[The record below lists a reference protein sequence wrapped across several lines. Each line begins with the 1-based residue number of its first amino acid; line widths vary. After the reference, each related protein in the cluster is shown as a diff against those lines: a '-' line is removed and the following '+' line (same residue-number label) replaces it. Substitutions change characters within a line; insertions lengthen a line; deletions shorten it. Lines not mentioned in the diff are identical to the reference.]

1 MLPSTTHPPRLGPHR
16 ATSLPVLRLPG
27 SRAIGSRSQAGFHL
41 LDLLV
46 TLVILGLVATLAAPP
61 LFRASAGLRVRLA
74 AAEVAGVM
82 RRARSTAVMR
92 STRVAVKFGTEGER
106 VTYTLYRDGDG
117 DGVRSRDIERGVDPP
132 MTRPQPLMH
141 VGKEVRFGFPPGPPP
156 KKPSGSGRLSR
167 LHDPIRFNR
176 SDLASFDPV
185 GTSTPGSVY
194 LTDGRDRLAVVR
206 LFHRTG
212 KVKILVYD
220 RKTESW
226 R

>member
-1 MLPSTTHPPRLGPHR
+1 MLRSE
-16 ATSLPVLRLPG
+16 
-27 SRAIGSRSQAGFHL
+27 SRPQAGFHL
-41 LDLLV
+41 LELLV
-46 TLVILGLVATLAAPP
+46 TLVILGLFVTLAAPP

-92 STRVAVKFGTEGER
+92 STRVAVKFRTEGER

-117 DGVRSRDIERGVDPP
+117 DGVRTRDIDQGIDPP
-132 MTRPQPLMH
+132 MTRSQPLMH
-141 VGKEVRFGFPPGPPP
+141 VGNDVRFGFPPGPPP
-156 KKPSGSGRLSR
+156 RKPSGRGRLDR
-167 LHDPIRFNR
+167 LDDPIRFNR

-206 LFHRTG
+206 LYHRTG

-220 RKTESW
+220 PKTETW

>member
-1 MLPSTTHPPRLGPHR
+1 MLRSK
-16 ATSLPVLRLPG
+16 
-27 SRAIGSRSQAGFHL
+27 SRSQAGFHL
-41 LDLLV
+41 LELLV
-46 TLVILGLVATLAAPP
+46 TLVILGLFVTLAAPP

-92 STRVAVKFGTEGER
+92 STRVAVKFRTEGER

-117 DGVRSRDIERGVDPP
+117 DGVRTRDIDRGIDPP
-132 MTRPQPLMH
+132 LTRSQPLMH
-141 VGKEVRFGFPPGPPP
+141 VGNEVRFGFPPGPPP
-156 KKPSGSGRLSR
+156 RSPSGRGRLDR
-167 LHDPIRFNR
+167 LDDPIRFNR

-206 LFHRTG
+206 LYHRTG

-220 RKTESW
+220 PTTETW